1 MLKRHN
7 QLRNTFL
14 RILDLLIAF
23 SAWELAYLLRFR
35 IIDWP
40 PAIEIPSHQ
49 EYLKAAVVVV
59 ILTLMVF
66 TLSGVY
72 RHQHSLRLRVEGWLV
87 IRGAGGV
94 FILTLVAAFFYRG
107 FSYSRIHML
116 YFVICFVLMLGL
128 TRYLVRRMM
137 NYIHSRGAF
146 LERVLVVGDGSQAD
160 FLIERLKELK
170 PIGIH
175 LSGSISLAEQCSENP
190 DSNYLGSLEQLPQ
203 IIQQ

>member
-23 SAWELAYLLRFR
+23 SAWELAYLLRFP

-66 TLSGVY
+66 VHLSLNMFHLY
-72 RHQHSLRLRVEGWLV
+72 WIFAFRSC
-87 IRGAGGV
+87 
-94 FILTLVAAFFYRG
+94 LVAIVADLQLCRFY
-107 FSYSRIHML
+107 
-116 YFVICFVLMLGL
+116 
-128 TRYLVRRMM
+128 
-137 NYIHSRGAF
+137 
-146 LERVLVVGDGSQAD
+146 
-160 FLIERLKELK
+160 
-170 PIGIH
+170 
-175 LSGSISLAEQCSENP
+175 
-190 DSNYLGSLEQLPQ
+190 
-203 IIQQ
+203 

>member
-23 SAWELAYLLRFR
+23 SAWELAYLLRFH

-94 FILTLVAAFFYRG
+94 FILSL
-107 FSYSRIHML
+107 IH
-116 YFVICFVLMLGL
+116 I
-128 TRYLVRRMM
+128 
-137 NYIHSRGAF
+137 
-146 LERVLVVGDGSQAD
+146 
-160 FLIERLKELK
+160 
-170 PIGIH
+170 
-175 LSGSISLAEQCSENP
+175 
-190 DSNYLGSLEQLPQ
+190 
-203 IIQQ
+203 